1 MRPQEQRAEPRMSV
15 SRRGTLK
22 SGEIWFPCLVQD
34 MSKKGF
40 FLVSNRAHRVG
51 QSLDLR
57 FALYPEKNLECK
69 VEVRHVN
76 EMGVGAQIVEIDQ
89 KGIDLCQLYLQ
100 EQYAERLNRS
110 G

>member
-1 MRPQEQRAEPRMSV
+1 MRTQEQRAEPRVSI

-22 SGEIWFPCLVQD
+22 SNEIWFPCLVQE

-40 FLVSNRAHRVG
+40 FLVSNRAYTVG

-57 FALYPEKNLECK
+57 CALYPEKHLQCK

-100 EQYAERLNRS
+100 EQYAERFNRP

>member
-1 MRPQEQRAEPRMSV
+1 MRMQEQRAEPRMSV
-15 SRRGTLK
+15 SRRAQLK
-22 SGEIWFPCLVQD
+22 SGELWFPCLVQD

-40 FLVSNRAHRVG
+40 FLVSSREHKVG

-57 FALYPEKNLECK
+57 CALYPEKNLECK
-69 VEVRHVN
+69 VEVKHVN
-76 EMGVGAQIVEIDQ
+76 EMGVGAQIVQIDQ
-89 KGIDLCQLYLQ
+89 KGLDLCQLYLQ

>member
-1 MRPQEQRAEPRMSV
+1 MRAREQRSEPRLAV

-22 SGEIWFPCLVQD
+22 SGELWFPCLVQD
-34 MSKKGF
+34 MSKLGF
-40 FLVSNRAHRVG
+40 FLVTSREHSVG

-57 FALYPEKNLECK
+57 CALYPEKHLECK

-76 EMGVGAQIVEIDQ
+76 DMGVGTKIVEIDQ

-100 EQYAERLNRS
+100 EQYADRLNKS

>member
-1 MRPQEQRAEPRMSV
+1 MRTQEQRTEPRV
-15 SRRGTLK
+15 AISRRGTLK
-22 SGEIWFPCLVQD
+22 SGEIWFPCLVQEI
-34 MSKKGF
+34 SKKGF
-40 FLVSNRAHRVG
+40 FLVSSREHTVG
-51 QSLDLR
+51 QSMELR
-57 FALYPEKNLECK
+57 CALYPEKNLECK

-100 EQYAERLNRS
+100 EQYSDRLNRS

>member
-1 MRPQEQRAEPRMSV
+1 MRTQEQRAEPRV
-15 SRRGTLK
+15 PISRRGTLK

-40 FLVSNRAHRVG
+40 FLVSSREHQVG
-51 QSLDLR
+51 QSLEFR
-57 FALYPEKNLECK
+57 CALFPEKHLECK
-69 VEVRHVN
+69 VEVKHVN
-76 EMGVGAQIVEIDQ
+76 EMGVGAQIVQIDQ

-100 EQYAERLNRS
+100 EQYADRLNKS

>member
-1 MRPQEQRAEPRMSV
+1 MRTQEQRAEPRVSV
-15 SRRGTLK
+15 SRRATMK

-40 FLVSNRAHRVG
+40 FLVSNREHKVG
-51 QSLDLR
+51 QSLNLR
-57 FALYPEKNLECK
+57 CALYPEKNLECK

-76 EMGVGAQIVEIDQ
+76 ETGVGAQIVEIDQ

-100 EQYAERLNRS
+100 EQYAERFNRS
-110 G
+110 S